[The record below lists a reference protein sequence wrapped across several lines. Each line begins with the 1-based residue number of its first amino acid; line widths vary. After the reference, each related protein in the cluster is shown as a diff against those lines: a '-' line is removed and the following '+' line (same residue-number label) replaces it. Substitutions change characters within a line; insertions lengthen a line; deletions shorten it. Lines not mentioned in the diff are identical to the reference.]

1 MSIKHIIIA
10 AFAAMLL
17 SLGGCEAMTTAAN
30 PGTVN
35 ENYSERTRGAK
46 VEDDSIE
53 TKIRHNLKRTDARL
67 ADARIRAVS
76 FNGVVLLVGQVPS
89 QELRQMAENVA
100 SEVRNV
106 RRVLNELTVAA
117 NLPAS
122 QRLNDTWITTRV
134 RAALA
139 SDAAI
144 ESGNL
149 RVVTENASVY
159 LMGIVSRSEADRI
172 VRVVSDTGGMQRVVK
187 AFDYLD

>member
-17 SLGGCEAMTTAAN
+17 SLGGCEAMTTATN

-53 TKIRHNLKRTDARL
+53 TKIKHNLKRTDARL
-67 ADARIRAVS
+67 ADAHIRVVS

-89 QELRQMAENVA
+89 QELRQMAEDVA

-139 SDAAI
+139 SDDAI

-159 LMGIVSRSEADRI
+159 LMGIVSRREADRI